1 MAALPP
7 GPRNPIKFQLGEINK
22 ANLGALRELNKV
34 SFPIKYAESFY
45 SDLLLNIDFSR
56 YCFVADV
63 IVGAVC
69 CRLQSIDE
77 ENGAGEPFLVADDP
91 PERLEA
97 QQKLV
102 DDACTPKQLY
112 IMTLSCLPAY
122 RRRGLAS
129 SLLNFVLEGVK
140 KRKDV
145 KEIGLHVQ
153 VTNEEAIAFYEKH
166 GFHKKKEIP
175 DYYTAI
181 QPTAA
186 YYLAYTVD
194 VQ

>member
-1 MAALPP
+1 MFTSIERPGVCTRTDGSPTTIELPIAPLRLLVALT
-7 GPRNPIKFQLGEINK
+7 
-22 ANLGALRELNKV
+22 
-34 SFPIKYAESFY
+34 S
-45 SDLLLNIDFSR
+45 
-56 YCFVADV
+56 CADRR
-63 IVGAVC
+63 AVC